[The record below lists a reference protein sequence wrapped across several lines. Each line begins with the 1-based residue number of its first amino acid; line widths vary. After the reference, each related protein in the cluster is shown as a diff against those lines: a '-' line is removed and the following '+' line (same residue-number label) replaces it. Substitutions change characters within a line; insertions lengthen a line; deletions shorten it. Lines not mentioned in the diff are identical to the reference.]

1 MIADGEVIDRGTPI
15 EVVDVRGSRVL
26 VRKVETEL

>member
-1 MIADGEVIDRGTPI
+1 MADGEVIDRGTPI

-26 VRKVETEL
+26 VRKIEREV